1 MPFGRPR
8 RGLFQDPYSASVPS
22 PADQSYD
29 GGGADYGRMPRVF
42 GSGGSTPGQSFGG
55 SDPDTQ
61 RLMDFI
67 TQRMGQLD
75 DPADPALS
83 SIIGQLM
90 SPWTNPYQGQIDET
104 LNRVLSEISGP
115 AYSASE
121 DASRRA
127 AAFGNI
133 EAGRDSGIR
142 RETARLASLGHGR
155 SSGTIADAIRGV
167 NASTDQNRAMAER
180 DLAIE
185 ATQKTERNRAL
196 ATQIAQ
202 LRGSMEAQAAGI
214 NSQRL
219 GQAGSLQAA
228 LAQLDRSRG
237 AEALQLS
244 MLPVQLN
251 DSRLDRAMQLLGLT
265 GGLSNPQ
272 NVLQSLMGLV
282 GQTSQNNAYNDQ
294 RNAQFWG
301 GLGTAIGGINWGDLF
316 GGAGA

>member
-1 MPFGRPR
+1 MAYAGPRYDFEDPFPIGGGGDIGQP
-8 RGLFQDPYSASVPS
+8 F
-22 PADQSYD
+22 D
-29 GGGADYGRMPRVF
+29 GGSADFGRMPRVF
-42 GSGGSTPGQSFGG
+42 GSGGPMTGGNSFGG
-55 SDPDTQ
+55 TDPDTQ

-67 TQRMGQLD
+67 TKRMGSLEG
-75 DPADPALS
+75 PADPALS
-83 SIIGQLM
+83 QIIGSLM
-90 SPWTNPYQGQIDET
+90 SPWSNPYQSEIDST
-104 LNRVLSEISGP
+104 LSRVLAEISGP
-115 AYSASE
+115 AFSQSE

-133 EAGRDSGIR
+133 EQGRDSGIR

-167 NASTDQNRAMAER
+167 NASADSNRAMAER

-185 ATQKTERNRAL
+185 ATQKNERNRAL

-228 LAQLDRSRG
+228 LANIDRARAG
-237 AEALQLS
+237 EALQLS
-244 MLPVQLN
+244 MLPIQLN
-251 DSRLDRAMQLLGLT
+251 DERLNRAMQLLGLT

-272 NVLQSLMGLV
+272 DVLGSLMGLIN
-282 GQTSQNNAYNDQ
+282 QTSNQNAYNDS
-294 RNAQFWG
+294 RNAQLWG
-301 GLGTAIGGINWGDLF
+301 GIGTAIGGINWGDLF
-316 GGAGA
+316 DTAA